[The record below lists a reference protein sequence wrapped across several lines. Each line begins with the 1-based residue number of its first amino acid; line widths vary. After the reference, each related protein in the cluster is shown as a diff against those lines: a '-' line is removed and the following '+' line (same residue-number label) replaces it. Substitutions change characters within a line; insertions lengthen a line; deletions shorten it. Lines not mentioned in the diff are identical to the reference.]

1 VEAKMENTKILEALK
16 KARES
21 KKRNFAQSVDFSV
34 LLKEFDL
41 KNPENKVD
49 EFFTL
54 PVNNGKKI
62 KICGLVDKDLSTQS
76 SEVFDRT
83 IVKQEF
89 PEWLN
94 KKKEIKSLAR
104 DCDYFVAQST
114 IMTDIA
120 SVFGKILGPK
130 GKMPSPKAGCI
141 VPPKIDLKIIRHKL
155 DNTVHIQTKKQP
167 VVSVRIGT
175 EKFSDEDLAKNIAA
189 VYALIV
195 SKLPRGE
202 QQIRKV
208 YVKTTMGEPIY
219 FK

>member
-1 VEAKMENTKILEALK
+1 MENTKILEALK

-21 KKRNFAQSVDFSV
+21 KKRNFPQSIDFSI

-49 EFFTL
+49 EFLML
-54 PVNNGKKI
+54 PVHNGKKV

-76 SEVFDRT
+76 REIFDST
-83 IVKQEF
+83 VVKQEF
-89 PEWLN
+89 PEWMN
-94 KKKEIKSLAR
+94 KKKEIKRLAR

-141 VPPKIDLKIIRHKL
+141 VPPKIDLKLIRHKL
-155 DNTVHIQTKKQP
+155 DNTVHLQTKKQP
-167 VVSVRIGT
+167 VVSAMVGK
-175 EKFSDEDLAKNIAA
+175 ESMSDENIIKNINA
-189 VYALIV
+189 VYALVV

-202 QQIRKV
+202 QQIRKL
-208 YVKTTMGEPIY
+208 YVKTTMGEPVY

>member
-1 VEAKMENTKILEALK
+1 MENTKILEALK

-21 KKRNFAQSVDFSV
+21 KKRNFSQSIDFSV
-34 LLKEFDL
+34 LLKEFDM

-76 SEVFDRT
+76 SEIFDKT
-83 IVKQEF
+83 VVKQEF
-89 PEWLN
+89 PEWMN
-94 KKKEIKSLAR
+94 KKKEIKALAR

-141 VPPKIDLKIIRHKL
+141 VPPKIDLKMIRHKL

-167 VVSVRIGT
+167 VISVRIGN
-175 EKFSDEDLAKNIAA
+175 EKFSDEDLAKNINA
-189 VYALIV
+189 VYTLVV

-202 QQIRKV
+202 QQIRKI
-208 YVKTTMGEPIY
+208 YVKTTMGEPVY

>member
-1 VEAKMENTKILEALK
+1 VEAEMENTKILEALK

-21 KKRNFAQSVDFSV
+21 KKRNFAQSIDFSV
-34 LLKEFDL
+34 LLKEFDM

-76 SEVFDRT
+76 SEIFDKT
-83 IVKQEF
+83 VVKQEF
-89 PEWLN
+89 PEWMN

-141 VPPKIDLKIIRHKL
+141 VPPKIDLKMIRHKL

-167 VVSVRIGT
+167 VISVRIGN
-175 EKFSDEDLAKNIAA
+175 EKFSDEDLAKNINA

-202 QQIRKV
+202 QQIRKI
-208 YVKTTMGEPIY
+208 YVKTTMGEPVY

>member
-1 VEAKMENTKILEALK
+1 MENTKILEALK

-21 KKRNFAQSVDFSV
+21 KKRNFSQSIDFSV
-34 LLKEFDL
+34 LLKEFDM

-76 SEVFDRT
+76 SEIFDKT
-83 IVKQEF
+83 VVKQEF
-89 PEWLN
+89 PEWMN
-94 KKKEIKSLAR
+94 KKKEIKALAR

-141 VPPKIDLKIIRHKL
+141 VPPKVDLKLIRHRL
-155 DNTVHIQTKKQP
+155 DNTIHIQTKKQP
-167 VVSVRIGT
+167 VISVRIGN
-175 EKFSDEDLAKNIAA
+175 EKFSDEDLAKNINA
-189 VYALIV
+189 VYTLVV

-202 QQIRKV
+202 QQIRKI
-208 YVKTTMGEPIY
+208 YVKTTMGEPVY

>member
-1 VEAKMENTKILEALK
+1 MENTKILEALK

-21 KKRNFAQSVDFSV
+21 KKRNFAQSIDFSI

-83 IVKQEF
+83 VVKQEF

-104 DCDYFVAQST
+104 DCDYFVAQSN

-120 SVFGKILGPK
+120 TVFGKILGPK

-141 VPPKIDLKIIRHKL
+141 VPPKVDLKIIRHKL

-167 VVSVRIGT
+167 VVSVRIGN
-175 EKFSDEDLAKNIAA
+175 EKFSDEDLAKNINA

-208 YVKTTMGEPIY
+208 YIKTTMGEPVY

>member
-1 VEAKMENTKILEALK
+1 MENTKILEALK

-21 KKRNFAQSVDFSV
+21 KKRNFSQSIDFSI

-49 EFFTL
+49 EFLAL
-54 PVNNGKKI
+54 PVQNGKKVR
-62 KICGLVDKDLSTQS
+62 ICGLVDKDLVTQS
-76 SEVFDRT
+76 HEVFDAT
-83 IVKQEF
+83 VSKPEF
-89 PEWLN
+89 PEWMN
-94 KKKEIKSLAR
+94 RKKEIRKLAR
-104 DCDYFVAQST
+104 DCDYFVAQAT

-167 VVSVRIGT
+167 VVSVMVGK
-175 EKFSDEDLAKNIAA
+175 ESLSDEEIIKNINA
-189 VYALIV
+189 VYALVV

-202 QQIRKV
+202 QQIKKT
-208 YVKTTMGEPIY
+208 YVKTSMGEPVY

>member
-1 VEAKMENTKILEALK
+1 MENTKILEALK

-21 KKRNFAQSVDFSV
+21 KKRNFSQSIDFSI

-49 EFFTL
+49 EFLAL
-54 PVNNGKKI
+54 PVQNGKKVR
-62 KICGLVDKDLSTQS
+62 ICGLVDKDLVTQS
-76 SEVFDRT
+76 HEVFDAT
-83 IVKQEF
+83 VSKPEF
-89 PEWLN
+89 PEWMN
-94 KKKEIKSLAR
+94 RKKEIRKLAR
-104 DCDYFVAQST
+104 DCDYFVAQAT

-167 VVSVRIGT
+167 VVSVMVGK
-175 EKFSDEDLAKNIAA
+175 ESLSDEEIVKNINA
-189 VYALIV
+189 VYALVV

-202 QQIRKV
+202 QQIKKT
-208 YVKTTMGEPIY
+208 YVKTSMGEPVY